1 MASKAATRVLLVEVE
16 ALAVVAVAA
25 TVRSQQHV
33 VLAVVEGDLVTEPV
47 DLAAVVVALMME
59 LMMNLEK
66 TEEALVQR
74 SVVALVAVVLE
85 EEEEEEEEGGVDFQE
100 VMMEKMVVGE
110 EVDLVAV
117 VVTGREV
124 VDGTLAGKKG
134 TLQKNTPAGKV
145 VVEVE
150 VEVEEG
156 VIVVVKK
163 GILLESVRLKSKR
176 KVSTFFKRLKI
187 KEKLR
192 TLYTKSMIFLPSLL
206 LYQFNTLTPRSNLS
220 FSLLSTIQFS

>member
-1 MASKAATRVLLVEVE
+1 MEVE
-16 ALAVVAVAA
+16 ALAVVAVAV

-85 EEEEEEEEGGVDFQE
+85 EEGGVDFQE

-134 TLQKNTPAGKV
+134 TAGKV
-145 VVEVE
+145 DLI
-150 VEVEEG
+150 G
-156 VIVVVKK
+156 HVIVAERR
-163 GILLESVRLKSKR
+163 GILLESVQVKSKR
-176 KVSTFFKRLKI
+176 KVSTFL
-187 KEKLR
+187 
-192 TLYTKSMIFLPSLL
+192 
-206 LYQFNTLTPRSNLS
+206 NG
-220 FSLLSTIQFS
+220 

>member
-1 MASKAATRVLLVEVE
+1 MASKAAIRVLLVEVE
-16 ALAVVAVAA
+16 ALAVVAVAV

-85 EEEEEEEEGGVDFQE
+85 EEEEEEGVDFQE

-150 VEVEEG
+150 VEEG

-163 GILLESVRLKSKR
+163 GILFESVQLKSKR

-206 LYQFNTLTPRSNLS
+206 LYQFK
-220 FSLLSTIQFS
+220 

>member
-1 MASKAATRVLLVEVE
+1 MVEVE
-16 ALAVVAVAA
+16 ALAVVAVAV

-85 EEEEEEEEGGVDFQE
+85 EEEGVDFQE
-100 VMMEKMVVGE
+100 VMMEKMVVAE

-124 VDGTLAGKKG
+124 VDGTLTGKKG

-145 VVEVE
+145 VVG

-163 GILLESVRLKSKR
+163 GILFESVQIKSKR

>member
-16 ALAVVAVAA
+16 ALAVVAVAV

-74 SVVALVAVVLE
+74 SVV
-85 EEEEEEEEGGVDFQE
+85 
-100 VMMEKMVVGE
+100 
-110 EVDLVAV
+110 DLVAV

-124 VDGTLAGKKG
+124 VDGTLVGKKG
-134 TLQKNTPAGKV
+134 TLKKNTPAGKV
-145 VVEVE
+145 VVE

-163 GILLESVRLKSKR
+163 GILLESVQLKSKR
-176 KVSTFFKRLKI
+176 KTNQVL
-187 KEKLR
+187 
-192 TLYTKSMIFLPSLL
+192 
-206 LYQFNTLTPRSNLS
+206 
-220 FSLLSTIQFS
+220 

>member
-1 MASKAATRVLLVEVE
+1 MASKAVTRVLLVEVE
-16 ALAVVAVAA
+16 ALAVVAVAVI
-25 TVRSQQHV
+25 VRSQQHV

-85 EEEEEEEEGGVDFQE
+85 EEEGGVDFQE
-100 VMMEKMVVGE
+100 VMMEKMVVAE

-124 VDGTLAGKKG
+124 VDGTLTGKKG

-150 VEVEEG
+150 EG

-163 GILLESVRLKSKR
+163 GILFESVQIKSKR

>member
-1 MASKAATRVLLVEVE
+1 MASKAAIRVLLVEVE
-16 ALAVVAVAA
+16 ALVVVAVAV

-47 DLAAVVVALMME
+47 DLAAVVVALMVE

-85 EEEEEEEEGGVDFQE
+85 EEEEEGVDFQE

-110 EVDLVAV
+110 VVDLVAV

-134 TLQKNTPAGKV
+134 TLQKNTQAGKV
-145 VVEVE
+145 V

-163 GILLESVRLKSKR
+163 GILLESVQIKSKM
-176 KVSTFFKRLKI
+176 KVSTFL
-187 KEKLR
+187 
-192 TLYTKSMIFLPSLL
+192 
-206 LYQFNTLTPRSNLS
+206 NG
-220 FSLLSTIQFS
+220 

>member
-1 MASKAATRVLLVEVE
+1 MASKAAIRVLLVEVE
-16 ALAVVAVAA
+16 ALAVVAVAV
-25 TVRSQQHV
+25 TVRNQQHV

-47 DLAAVVVALMME
+47 DLAAVVVALMVE

-85 EEEEEEEEGGVDFQE
+85 EEEEEGVDFQE

-110 EVDLVAV
+110 VVDLVAV

-134 TLQKNTPAGKV
+134 TLQKNTQAGKV
-145 VVEVE
+145 V

-163 GILLESVRLKSKR
+163 GILLESVQIKSKM
-176 KVSTFFKRLKI
+176 KVSTFL
-187 KEKLR
+187 
-192 TLYTKSMIFLPSLL
+192 
-206 LYQFNTLTPRSNLS
+206 NG
-220 FSLLSTIQFS
+220 

>member
-1 MASKAATRVLLVEVE
+1 MASKAAIRVLLVEVE
-16 ALAVVAVAA
+16 ALAVVAVAV

-85 EEEEEEEEGGVDFQE
+85 EEEEEEGVDFQE

-134 TLQKNTPAGKV
+134 TAGKV
-145 VVEVE
+145 DLI
-150 VEVEEG
+150 G
-156 VIVVVKK
+156 HVIVAERR
-163 GILLESVRLKSKR
+163 GILLESVQLKSKR
-176 KVSTFFKRLKI
+176 KVSTFL
-187 KEKLR
+187 
-192 TLYTKSMIFLPSLL
+192 
-206 LYQFNTLTPRSNLS
+206 NG
-220 FSLLSTIQFS
+220 

>member
-1 MASKAATRVLLVEVE
+1 MASKAAIRVLLVEVE
-16 ALAVVAVAA
+16 ALAVVAVAV

-47 DLAAVVVALMME
+47 DLAAVVVALMVE

-85 EEEEEEEEGGVDFQE
+85 EEEEGVDFQE

-110 EVDLVAV
+110 VVDLVAV

-134 TLQKNTPAGKV
+134 TLQKNTQAGKV
-145 VVEVE
+145 V

-163 GILLESVRLKSKR
+163 GILLESVQIKSKM
-176 KVSTFFKRLKI
+176 KTNQVL
-187 KEKLR
+187 
-192 TLYTKSMIFLPSLL
+192 
-206 LYQFNTLTPRSNLS
+206 
-220 FSLLSTIQFS
+220 

>member
-1 MASKAATRVLLVEVE
+1 MVEVE
-16 ALAVVAVAA
+16 ALAVVAVAV

-85 EEEEEEEEGGVDFQE
+85 EEGGVDFQE

-124 VDGTLAGKKG
+124 VDGTLTGKKG

-150 VEVEEG
+150 VEEG

-163 GILLESVRLKSKR
+163 GILFESVQIKSKR
-176 KVSTFFKRLKI
+176 KVSTFL
-187 KEKLR
+187 
-192 TLYTKSMIFLPSLL
+192 
-206 LYQFNTLTPRSNLS
+206 NG
-220 FSLLSTIQFS
+220 

>member
-1 MASKAATRVLLVEVE
+1 MEVE
-16 ALAVVAVAA
+16 ALAVVAVAV

-85 EEEEEEEEGGVDFQE
+85 EEEGGVDFQE
-100 VMMEKMVVGE
+100 VMMEKMVVAE

-134 TLQKNTPAGKV
+134 TAGKV
-145 VVEVE
+145 DLI
-150 VEVEEG
+150 G
-156 VIVVVKK
+156 HVIVAERR
-163 GILLESVRLKSKR
+163 GILLESVQIKSKR

-192 TLYTKSMIFLPSLL
+192 TLYTKSMMFLPSLP
-206 LYQFNTLTPRSNLS
+206 LYQFNPLTPRSNLS

>member
-16 ALAVVAVAA
+16 ALAVVAVAV

-85 EEEEEEEEGGVDFQE
+85 EEEEEEGVDFQE
-100 VMMEKMVVGE
+100 VMMEKMVVAE

-124 VDGTLAGKKG
+124 VDGTLTGKKG

-150 VEVEEG
+150 EG

-163 GILLESVRLKSKR
+163 GILFESVQIKSKR
-176 KVSTFFKRLKI
+176 KVSTFLN
-187 KEKLR
+187 
-192 TLYTKSMIFLPSLL
+192 S
-206 LYQFNTLTPRSNLS
+206 
-220 FSLLSTIQFS
+220 

>member
-16 ALAVVAVAA
+16 ALAVVAVAV

-85 EEEEEEEEGGVDFQE
+85 EEEEEEGVDFQE
-100 VMMEKMVVGE
+100 VMMEKMVVAE

-145 VVEVE
+145 DLI
-150 VEVEEG
+150 G
-156 VIVVVKK
+156 HVIVAERR
-163 GILLESVRLKSKR
+163 GILLESVQVKSKR

-187 KEKLR
+187 KEKRR

-206 LYQFNTLTPRSNLS
+206 LY
-220 FSLLSTIQFS
+220 

>member
-85 EEEEEEEEGGVDFQE
+85 EEEEEEEGGVDFQE

-145 VVEVE
+145 VVE

>member
-16 ALAVVAVAA
+16 ALAVVAVAV

-85 EEEEEEEEGGVDFQE
+85 EEEGVDFQE

-134 TLQKNTPAGKV
+134 TAGKV
-145 VVEVE
+145 DLI
-150 VEVEEG
+150 G
-156 VIVVVKK
+156 HVIVAERR
-163 GILLESVRLKSKR
+163 GILLESVQIKSKR
-176 KVSTFFKRLKI
+176 KVSTFL
-187 KEKLR
+187 
-192 TLYTKSMIFLPSLL
+192 
-206 LYQFNTLTPRSNLS
+206 NG
-220 FSLLSTIQFS
+220 

>member
-1 MASKAATRVLLVEVE
+1 MATKAATRVLLVEVE
-16 ALAVVAVAA
+16 ALAVVAVAV

-85 EEEEEEEEGGVDFQE
+85 EEGGVDFQE
-100 VMMEKMVVGE
+100 VMMEKMVVAE

-134 TLQKNTPAGKV
+134 TAGKV
-145 VVEVE
+145 DLI
-150 VEVEEG
+150 G
-156 VIVVVKK
+156 HVIVAERR
-163 GILLESVRLKSKR
+163 GILFESVQIKSKR
-176 KVSTFFKRLKI
+176 KVSTFL
-187 KEKLR
+187 
-192 TLYTKSMIFLPSLL
+192 
-206 LYQFNTLTPRSNLS
+206 NG
-220 FSLLSTIQFS
+220 

>member
-16 ALAVVAVAA
+16 ALAVVAVAV

-85 EEEEEEEEGGVDFQE
+85 EEEGVDFQE
-100 VMMEKMVVGE
+100 VMMEKMVVAE

-134 TLQKNTPAGKV
+134 TAGKV
-145 VVEVE
+145 DLI
-150 VEVEEG
+150 G
-156 VIVVVKK
+156 HVIVAERR
-163 GILLESVRLKSKR
+163 GILLESVQIKSKR
-176 KVSTFFKRLKI
+176 KVSTFLN
-187 KEKLR
+187 
-192 TLYTKSMIFLPSLL
+192 S
-206 LYQFNTLTPRSNLS
+206 
-220 FSLLSTIQFS
+220 

>member
-16 ALAVVAVAA
+16 ALAVVAVAV

-85 EEEEEEEEGGVDFQE
+85 EEEGVDFQE
-100 VMMEKMVVGE
+100 VMMEKMVVAE

-124 VDGTLAGKKG
+124 VVDGTLTGKKG

-150 VEVEEG
+150 VEEG

-163 GILLESVRLKSKR
+163 GILFESVQIKSKR
-176 KVSTFFKRLKI
+176 KTNQVL
-187 KEKLR
+187 
-192 TLYTKSMIFLPSLL
+192 
-206 LYQFNTLTPRSNLS
+206 
-220 FSLLSTIQFS
+220 

>member
-16 ALAVVAVAA
+16 ALAVVAVAV

-85 EEEEEEEEGGVDFQE
+85 VEEEGVDFQE
-100 VMMEKMVVGE
+100 VMMEKMVVAE

-124 VDGTLAGKKG
+124 VDGTLTGKKG

-150 VEVEEG
+150 VEEG

-163 GILLESVRLKSKR
+163 GILFESVQIKSKR
-176 KVSTFFKRLKI
+176 KVSTFL
-187 KEKLR
+187 
-192 TLYTKSMIFLPSLL
+192 
-206 LYQFNTLTPRSNLS
+206 NG
-220 FSLLSTIQFS
+220 

>member
-16 ALAVVAVAA
+16 ALAVVAVAV

-74 SVVALVAVVLE
+74 SVVALVEVVL
-85 EEEEEEEEGGVDFQE
+85 EEEEGGVDFQE

-124 VDGTLAGKKG
+124 VDGTLTGKKG

-150 VEVEEG
+150 EG

-163 GILLESVRLKSKR
+163 GILFESVQIKSKR

>member
-1 MASKAATRVLLVEVE
+1 MEVE
-16 ALAVVAVAA
+16 ALAVVAVAV

-85 EEEEEEEEGGVDFQE
+85 EEEGVDFQE

-134 TLQKNTPAGKV
+134 TAGKV
-145 VVEVE
+145 DLI
-150 VEVEEG
+150 G
-156 VIVVVKK
+156 HVIVAERR
-163 GILLESVRLKSKR
+163 GILLESVQIKSKR
-176 KVSTFFKRLKI
+176 KVSTFL
-187 KEKLR
+187 
-192 TLYTKSMIFLPSLL
+192 
-206 LYQFNTLTPRSNLS
+206 NG
-220 FSLLSTIQFS
+220 

>member
-1 MASKAATRVLLVEVE
+1 MATKAATRVLLVEVE
-16 ALAVVAVAA
+16 ALAVVAVAV

-47 DLAAVVVALMME
+47 DLAAVVVVALMME

-66 TEEALVQR
+66 TEEALVQK

-85 EEEEEEEEGGVDFQE
+85 EEEWGVDFQE

-134 TLQKNTPAGKV
+134 TAGKV
-145 VVEVE
+145 DLI
-150 VEVEEG
+150 G
-156 VIVVVKK
+156 HVIVAERR
-163 GILLESVRLKSKR
+163 GILLESVQVKSKR

>member
-1 MASKAATRVLLVEVE
+1 MASKAVIRVLLVEVE
-16 ALAVVAVAA
+16 ALAVVAVAV

-85 EEEEEEEEGGVDFQE
+85 EEEEEGGVDFQE
-100 VMMEKMVVGE
+100 VMMEKMVVEG

-134 TLQKNTPAGKV
+134 TLKKNTPAGKV
-145 VVEVE
+145 VVE

-163 GILLESVRLKSKR
+163 GILFESVQLKSKR

-220 FSLLSTIQFS
+220 FCLLSTIQFSC

>member
-16 ALAVVAVAA
+16 ALAVVAVAV

-85 EEEEEEEEGGVDFQE
+85 EEEEGVDFQE
-100 VMMEKMVVGE
+100 VMMEKMVVAE

-134 TLQKNTPAGKV
+134 TAGKV
-145 VVEVE
+145 DLI
-150 VEVEEG
+150 G
-156 VIVVVKK
+156 HVIVAERR
-163 GILLESVRLKSKR
+163 GILLESVQLKSKR

-206 LYQFNTLTPRSNLS
+206 LYQFNILTPRSNLS

>member
-1 MASKAATRVLLVEVE
+1 MASKAVIRVLLVEVE
-16 ALAVVAVAA
+16 ALAVVAVAV

-85 EEEEEEEEGGVDFQE
+85 EEEEGVDFQE

-145 VVEVE
+145 VLE

-163 GILLESVRLKSKR
+163 GILFESVQLKSKR
-176 KVSTFFKRLKI
+176 KVSTFFKQLKI

-220 FSLLSTIQFS
+220 FCLLSTIQFSC

>member
-1 MASKAATRVLLVEVE
+1 MASKAVTRVLLVEVE
-16 ALAVVAVAA
+16 ALAVVAVAV

-85 EEEEEEEEGGVDFQE
+85 EGVDFQE

-163 GILLESVRLKSKR
+163 GILFESVQLKSKR

>member
-1 MASKAATRVLLVEVE
+1 MVEVE
-16 ALAVVAVAA
+16 ALAVVAVAV

-85 EEEEEEEEGGVDFQE
+85 EEEGVDFQE
-100 VMMEKMVVGE
+100 VMMEKMVVAE

-134 TLQKNTPAGKV
+134 TAGKVDLIGHVIVAETRDILPGSAQAGKV
-145 VVEVE
+145 V

-163 GILLESVRLKSKR
+163 GILLESVQIKSKR

>member
-1 MASKAATRVLLVEVE
+1 MASKAAIRVLLVEVE
-16 ALAVVAVAA
+16 DLAVVAVAV

-33 VLAVVEGDLVTEPV
+33 VLAVVEEDLVTEPV

-85 EEEEEEEEGGVDFQE
+85 EEEEGVDFQE

-163 GILLESVRLKSKR
+163 GILFESVQLKSKR

>member
-1 MASKAATRVLLVEVE
+1 MASKAVTRVLLVEVE
-16 ALAVVAVAA
+16 ALAVVAVAV

-85 EEEEEEEEGGVDFQE
+85 EEEEGGVDFQE

-134 TLQKNTPAGKV
+134 TLQKNTLAGKV
-145 VVEVE
+145 VVE

-206 LYQFNTLTPRSNLS
+206 LYQFNTLTPRSNFS

>member
-16 ALAVVAVAA
+16 ALAVVAVAV

-85 EEEEEEEEGGVDFQE
+85 EEEEGVDFQE
-100 VMMEKMVVGE
+100 VMMEKMVVAE

-124 VDGTLAGKKG
+124 VDGTLTGKKG

-150 VEVEEG
+150 EG

-163 GILLESVRLKSKR
+163 GILFESVQIKSKR

>member
-1 MASKAATRVLLVEVE
+1 MASKAAIRVLLVEVE
-16 ALAVVAVAA
+16 ALAVVAVAV

-85 EEEEEEEEGGVDFQE
+85 EEEEEGVDFQE

-124 VDGTLAGKKG
+124 VDGTLVGKKG
-134 TLQKNTPAGKV
+134 TAGKVDLIGHVIVAETRDILPGSAQAGKV
-145 VVEVE
+145 V

-163 GILLESVRLKSKR
+163 GILLESVQIKSKM
-176 KVSTFFKRLKI
+176 KVSTFL
-187 KEKLR
+187 
-192 TLYTKSMIFLPSLL
+192 
-206 LYQFNTLTPRSNLS
+206 NG
-220 FSLLSTIQFS
+220 

>member
-1 MASKAATRVLLVEVE
+1 MASKAVTRVLLVEVE
-16 ALAVVAVAA
+16 ALAVVAVAV

-85 EEEEEEEEGGVDFQE
+85 EEEEEGGVDFQE

-150 VEVEEG
+150 VEEG

-163 GILLESVRLKSKR
+163 GILFESVQLKSKR

>member
-1 MASKAATRVLLVEVE
+1 MVEVE
-16 ALAVVAVAA
+16 ALAVVAVAV

-33 VLAVVEGDLVTEPV
+33 VLAVVEEDLVTEPV
-47 DLAAVVVALMME
+47 DLAAVVVVALMME

-85 EEEEEEEEGGVDFQE
+85 EEEEGVDFQE
-100 VMMEKMVVGE
+100 VMMEKMVVAE

-134 TLQKNTPAGKV
+134 TAGKV
-145 VVEVE
+145 DLI
-150 VEVEEG
+150 G
-156 VIVVVKK
+156 HVIVAERR
-163 GILLESVRLKSKR
+163 GILLESVQIKSKR
-176 KVSTFFKRLKI
+176 KVSTFL
-187 KEKLR
+187 
-192 TLYTKSMIFLPSLL
+192 
-206 LYQFNTLTPRSNLS
+206 NG
-220 FSLLSTIQFS
+220 

>member
-16 ALAVVAVAA
+16 ALAVVAVAV

-85 EEEEEEEEGGVDFQE
+85 EEEGGVDFQE

-150 VEVEEG
+150 VEEG

-163 GILLESVRLKSKR
+163 GILFESVQLKSKR
-176 KVSTFFKRLKI
+176 KTNQVL
-187 KEKLR
+187 
-192 TLYTKSMIFLPSLL
+192 
-206 LYQFNTLTPRSNLS
+206 
-220 FSLLSTIQFS
+220 

>member
-1 MASKAATRVLLVEVE
+1 MATKAATRVLLVEVE
-16 ALAVVAVAA
+16 ALAVVAVAV

-47 DLAAVVVALMME
+47 DLAAVVVVALMME

-85 EEEEEEEEGGVDFQE
+85 EEEGVDFQE

-134 TLQKNTPAGKV
+134 TAGKV
-145 VVEVE
+145 DLI
-150 VEVEEG
+150 G
-156 VIVVVKK
+156 HVIVAERR
-163 GILLESVRLKSKR
+163 GILLESVQVKSKR
-176 KVSTFFKRLKI
+176 KVSTFLN
-187 KEKLR
+187 
-192 TLYTKSMIFLPSLL
+192 S
-206 LYQFNTLTPRSNLS
+206 
-220 FSLLSTIQFS
+220 

>member
-1 MASKAATRVLLVEVE
+1 MASKAVTRVLLVEVE
-16 ALAVVAVAA
+16 ALAVVAVAV

-85 EEEEEEEEGGVDFQE
+85 EEEEEEGGVDFQE

-150 VEVEEG
+150 VEEG

-163 GILLESVRLKSKR
+163 GILFESVQLKSKR
-176 KVSTFFKRLKI
+176 KTNQVL
-187 KEKLR
+187 
-192 TLYTKSMIFLPSLL
+192 
-206 LYQFNTLTPRSNLS
+206 
-220 FSLLSTIQFS
+220 

>member
-1 MASKAATRVLLVEVE
+1 MASKAVTRVLLVEVE
-16 ALAVVAVAA
+16 ALAVVAVAV

-85 EEEEEEEEGGVDFQE
+85 EEEEGGVDFQE

-145 VVEVE
+145 VVE

>member
-1 MASKAATRVLLVEVE
+1 MVEVE
-16 ALAVVAVAA
+16 ALAVVAVAV

-85 EEEEEEEEGGVDFQE
+85 EEEEEEGVDFQE
-100 VMMEKMVVGE
+100 VMMEKMVVAE

-134 TLQKNTPAGKV
+134 TAGKV
-145 VVEVE
+145 DLI
-150 VEVEEG
+150 G
-156 VIVVVKK
+156 HVIVAERR
-163 GILLESVRLKSKR
+163 GILLESVQLKSKR

-192 TLYTKSMIFLPSLL
+192 TLYTKSMMFLPSLP
-206 LYQFNTLTPRSNLS
+206 LYQFNPLTPRSNLS